1 MNDENYEEKQI
12 QGILTENVV
21 THLSMCSGY
30 EGMGRGL
37 RGIFPN
43 LREIA
48 YVEREGYA
56 CANLVAKIEEGELAE
71 APVFTDVKEFPYG
84 KFRGCVDILSAGFPC
99 QPFSSSGIRKGTEDP
114 RHLFPFLATGI
125 DACRPNWVALE
136 NVEGII
142 SCKFGGEPNTSVLKY
157 VLGRMEEIGYEG
169 AFTVVSASE
178 EGAPHQRK
186 RVFMLFRNAHPDESE
201 RLLGDT
207 ERAGLPSLSSG
218 SGEEQPW
225 RAGTWPSR
233 PGQAQYGWEAP
244 RVIMAYPKDGEDGWD
259 TRIGKEQRESQSV
272 ISSPRG
278 RKDLLSSNGQSLA
291 DTNNGRGEGN
301 SSDGQPKAE
310 NAEPCSD
317 NGDGYSTI
325 EGCIRQSMGNPIDN
339 GHASPEECRGTSKE
353 QEEGRMQESEGG
365 CCEPRDESRGDV
377 SNSDGCRTSG
387 GRSSQECADDRDGL
401 HSDTGER
408 NEVWS
413 EAERCRREDGEV
425 GNSPSFGSCGGSE
438 DSIGLESEVS
448 GEGLKPMGDSASLRS
463 QQEPRVRSEQQ
474 SSYTSEESRAI
485 ESTWKAQSDMGRTAS
500 RTSSEYYASPEEMAL
515 RVPRL
520 RLLGNG
526 IVPAQ
531 AERAYRILFAHYI
544 K

>member
-1 MNDENYEEKQI
+1 MNDGNYEEKQI
-12 QGILTENVV
+12 QGILTNNVV

-114 RHLFPFLATGI
+114 RHLFPFIANGVDL
-125 DACRPNWVALE
+125 CRPNWVALE

-142 SCKFGGEPNTSVLKY
+142 SCKFGGEQNTSVLKY

-186 RVFMLFRNAHPDESE
+186 RVFMLFRNANPDESE
-201 RLLGDT
+201 RSVGDT
-207 ERAGLPSLSSG
+207 EGARLPSLLDG

-233 PGQAQYGWEAP
+233 PGEAQHGWEEP

-259 TRIGKEQRESQSV
+259 SRVGEEQTESE
-272 ISSPRG
+272 PRG
-278 RKDLLSSNGQSLA
+278 SSSSRSKDLANSNHG
-291 DTNNGRGEGN
+291 GGEGN
-301 SSDGQPKAE
+301 SSVGQSEAE
-310 NAEPCSD
+310 DAQPCSD

-325 EGCIRQSMGNPIDN
+325 EGCIRQSMGNPKHD
-339 GHASPEECRGTSKE
+339 GCTSTEDRGSTSSQ
-353 QEEGRMQESEGG
+353 QEEGRMQEPEGR
-365 CCEPRDESRGDV
+365 CSEPRDESRDNV
-377 SNSDGCRTSG
+377 SYADGSRTSG
-387 GRSSQECADDRDGL
+387 GRSSQGCEDDGHGL
-401 HSDTGER
+401 HGNEGER
-408 NEVWS
+408 NEVRS
-413 EAERCRREDGEV
+413 ETEGRSGTYGESREV
-425 GNSPSFGSCGGSE
+425 GNPTSIGSCGGSK
-438 DSIGLESEVS
+438 DSNGLESEVL
-448 GEGLKPMGDSASLRS
+448 GQGLSSSTTMGDTSSVRS
-463 QQEPRVRSEQQ
+463 QQEPEERSEQQ
-474 SSYTSEESRAI
+474 PSITSEELGETQYTRQVEPSVGGA
-485 ESTWKAQSDMGRTAS
+485 APRTPQ
-500 RTSSEYYASPEEMAL
+500 EYYASPEVMAL

-531 AERAYRILFAHYI
+531 AERAYRILFAEFI
-544 K
+544 KM

>member
-1 MNDENYEEKQI
+1 MNDEQNYEEEQI

-43 LREIA
+43 MREIA

-114 RHLFPFLATGI
+114 RHLFPFIANGVNL
-125 DACRPNWVALE
+125 CRPNWVALE

-142 SCKFGGEPNTSVLKY
+142 SCKFGGEQDTSVLKY

-186 RVFMLFRNAHPDESE
+186 RVFMLFRNTNADESE
-201 RLLGDT
+201 RSLGDT
-207 ERAGLPSLSSG
+207 ERARLPSLLDG

-233 PGQAQYGWEAP
+233 PGEAQHGWEEP

-259 TRIGKEQRESQSV
+259 ARVGEEQTESKSRGSG
-272 ISSPRG
+272 SSRSE
-278 RKDLLSSNGQSLA
+278 DLANSNHGGGESNSSNGQSEA
-291 DTNNGRGEGN
+291 EDA
-301 SSDGQPKAE
+301 QP
-310 NAEPCSD
+310 CGD

-325 EGCIRQSMGNPIDN
+325 EGSIRQSMGNPQYD
-339 GHASPEECRGTSKE
+339 GCTTSETGGSTCKE
-353 QEEGRMQESEGG
+353 QEEGGMQEPSGG
-365 CCEPRDESRGDV
+365 CGQPRNESRDNVSDSKDGRRRGRASEECEPGSREV
-377 SNSDGCRTSG
+377 REE
-387 GRSSQECADDRDGL
+387 ECQG
-401 HSDTGER
+401 
-408 NEVWS
+408 
-413 EAERCRREDGEV
+413 GEV
-425 GNSPSFGSCGGSE
+425 DSETQRRSRDNGKVGNATSLGSCGGSK
-438 DSIGLESEVS
+438 DISGLQSEML
-448 GEGLKPMGDSASLRS
+448 GEGFESTSTSMGDTSPVRS
-463 QQEPRVRSEQQ
+463 QQESEERSEQQ
-474 SSYTSEESRAI
+474 PSVTSEELGETQYTRQV
-485 ESTWKAQSDMGRTAS
+485 ESGMGGAAS
-500 RTSSEYYASPEEMAL
+500 RTPQEYYASPEIMAL

-531 AERAYRILFAHYI
+531 AERAYRILFAQFL

>member
-1 MNDENYEEKQI
+1 MNDGNYEEKQI
-12 QGILTENVV
+12 QGILTNNVV

-114 RHLFPFLATGI
+114 RHLFPFIANGVDL
-125 DACRPNWVALE
+125 CRPNWVALE

-142 SCKFGGEPNTSVLKY
+142 SCKFGGEQNTSVLKY

-186 RVFMLFRNAHPDESE
+186 RVFMLFRNANPDESE
-201 RLLGDT
+201 RSVGDT
-207 ERAGLPSLSSG
+207 EGARLPSLLDG

-233 PGQAQYGWEAP
+233 PGEAQHGWEEP

-259 TRIGKEQRESQSV
+259 SRVGEEQTESESRGSSSGRSEDLANSNHGGGESNSSV
-272 ISSPRG
+272 
-278 RKDLLSSNGQSLA
+278 GQSEA
-291 DTNNGRGEGN
+291 EDA
-301 SSDGQPKAE
+301 QP
-310 NAEPCSD
+310 CGD

-325 EGCIRQSMGNPIDN
+325 EGSIRQSMGNPKHD
-339 GHASPEECRGTSKE
+339 GCTSTEDRGSTSSQ
-353 QEEGRMQESEGG
+353 QEEGRMQEPEGR
-365 CCEPRDESRGDV
+365 CSEPRDESRDNV
-377 SNSDGCRTSG
+377 PYTDGSRTSG
-387 GRSSQECADDRDGL
+387 GRSSQGCEDDGHGL
-401 HSDTGER
+401 HGNEGER
-408 NEVWS
+408 NEVRS
-413 EAERCRREDGEV
+413 ETEGRSGTYGESREV
-425 GNSPSFGSCGGSE
+425 GNPTSIGSCGGSK
-438 DSIGLESEVS
+438 DSNGLESEVL
-448 GEGLKPMGDSASLRS
+448 GQGLSSSTTMGDTSSVRS
-463 QQEPRVRSEQQ
+463 QQEPEERSEQQ
-474 SSYTSEESRAI
+474 PSITSEELGETQYTRQVEPSVGGA
-485 ESTWKAQSDMGRTAS
+485 APRTPQ
-500 RTSSEYYASPEEMAL
+500 EYYASPEVMAL

-531 AERAYRILFAHYI
+531 AERAYRILFAEFI
-544 K
+544 KM